1 MEPDR
6 QAASGVVEGS
16 PKRDSGHRLMG
27 PGLYHIVPIT
37 RFNEQDD
44 QQLIQREILDTVE
57 ITNSLYGAWALRT
70 KVTSRRLYPLM
81 LMLSPHQGRHG
92 SYIS

>member
-1 MEPDR
+1 MEPGL

-16 PKRDSGHRLMG
+16 PKRDSGYRLMG
-27 PGLYHIVPIT
+27 SRLYHIVIT

-44 QQLIQREILDTVE
+44 QQLIQRGIPDTVE
-57 ITNSLYGAWALRT
+57 ITNSLYGGWALRT
-70 KVTSRRLYPLM
+70 KVTSRILFLSTP
-81 LMLSPHQGRHG
+81 MLSPHQSSHG